1 MNSTHQSTLWT
12 YPLSSGVLND
22 ASSLIVSFYLSLFIV
37 VLGVLLKPDDMLHWF
52 LLPVTL
58 CGVLIGIDAV
68 DWLRGRMDV
77 MDPVGW
83 VGLFGVHFFFIAP
96 LLVVLWDRQM
106 NYLPAMPDWRPWLG
120 RMGIL
125 NLAGL
130 LLYRVARGW
139 IRIPTNQIPRKIR
152 VLQPR
157 IFVII
162 LYFAL
167 CITFGLQML
176 VYVQSGGISGYI
188 ARYESR
194 GDEIGFQGMGAL
206 FAFSESFPF
215 LLFIGIAIHI
225 RQHESRQT
233 WFHILIILLLFF
245 VLRLFFGGL
254 RGSRS
259 NTIYAMVWAVGVI
272 HLWIRPVPKRFLA
285 AGAIVAVA
293 FLYIM
298 GFYKALGS
306 DFFKIFDKDVDLAQI
321 EKETNRTFEGAI
333 IGDLS
338 RADVQAYMLRNLT
351 EKWKDFPY
359 GRGRTY
365 IAGYLSI
372 IPRKIWPS
380 KLPGKSLEGT
390 QALSGPGT
398 YIPGVRQ
405 ASRVYGLM
413 GEAMLNF
420 GATLAP
426 LSFLS
431 LGILVGVVRKWYYQL
446 HANDI
451 VRLWFPFLVIF
462 CVTYIGN
469 DSNDNAVS
477 LAMRALAPGIVLWLG
492 SKSALVSSTQA
503 QVFH

>member
-139 IRIPTNQIPRKIR
+139 IRIPANHSSRKIR
-152 VLQPR
+152 VIQPR

-176 VYVQSGGISGYI
+176 VYIQSGGVSGYI

-194 GDEIGFQGMGAL
+194 GDEIGFQGLGVL
-206 FAFSESFPF
+206 FTFSESFPF

-306 DFFKIFDKDVDLAQI
+306 DFFKIFEKGTDLAQL
-321 EKETNRTFEGAI
+321 EKQTNRTFEGAI

-351 EKWKDFPY
+351 EKWEDFPY
-359 GRGRTY
+359 AHGRTY
-365 IAGYLSI
+365 LAGYTVI
-372 IPRKIWPS
+372 IPRAIWPS
-380 KLPGKSLEGT
+380 KPPHKVMEGT

-398 YIPGVRQ
+398 YAPGVRE

-420 GATLAP
+420 GVRAAP
-426 LSFLS
+426 LSFIS
-431 LGILVGVVRKWYYQL
+431 LGLLVGMVRRWYYQL
-446 HANDI
+446 HSDDI
-451 VRLWFPFLVIF
+451 FRLWIPFLILF
-462 CVTYIGN
+462 CVTYIVS
-469 DSNDNAVS
+469 DSDNNAVS
-477 LAMRALAPGIVLWLG
+477 LVMRPLMPAIILWFG
-492 SKSALVSSTQA
+492 SRSTIIKGA
-503 QVFH
+503 QS

>member
-1 MNSTHQSTLWT
+1 M
-12 YPLSSGVLND
+12 
-22 ASSLIVSFYLSLFIV
+22 AFYLCLFIV
-37 VLGVLLKPDDMLHWF
+37 VLGVLLEPDDMLHWF

-83 VGLFGVHFFFIAP
+83 VGLFGLHFFFIAP
-96 LLVVLWDRQM
+96 LLIVLWDHQM

-120 RMGIL
+120 RMGFL
-125 NLAGL
+125 NLVGL
-130 LLYRVARGW
+130 ILYRVARGW
-139 IRIPTNQIPRKIR
+139 IRIPPNLTPRKMR
-152 VLQPR
+152 LLQPR
-157 IFVII
+157 IFVVI

-176 VYVQSGGISGYI
+176 VYIQSGGISGYI

-194 GDEIGFQGMGAL
+194 GDDIGFRGFGVL
-206 FAFSESFPF
+206 FTFSESFPF
-215 LLFIGIAIHI
+215 LLLIGIAASIHQ
-225 RQHESRQT
+225 RENRRT
-233 WFHILIILLLFF
+233 WFHVLAILLLFF

-259 NTIYAMVWAVGVI
+259 NTIYAMVWAVGVV

-285 AGAIVAVA
+285 AGAMVGVA

-306 DFFKIFDKDVDLAQI
+306 DFFKTFERGADLAQL
-321 EKETNRTFEGAI
+321 EKETKRTFEGAI
-333 IGDLS
+333 ISDLS

-351 EKWKDFPY
+351 EKWTDFPY
-359 GRGRTY
+359 AHGRTY
-365 IAGYLSI
+365 LAGYTAV
-372 IPRKIWPS
+372 IPRAIWPD
-380 KLPGKSLEGT
+380 KPPHKVLEGT
-390 QALSGPGT
+390 QALLGPGA
-398 YIPGVRQ
+398 YVPDVRQ

-426 LSFLS
+426 LSFVS
-431 LGILVGVVRKWYYQL
+431 LGLLVGGVRRWYYRL
-446 HANDI
+446 HPDDVFRI
-451 VRLWFPFLVIF
+451 WIPFLVLF
-462 CVTYIGN
+462 CVTYIVS
-469 DSNDNAVS
+469 DSDNNAVS
-477 LAMRALAPGIVLWLG
+477 LVMRSLIPGIVLWFG
-492 SKSALVSSTQA
+492 SRSTA
-503 QVFH
+503 VEGYRS